1 MNVAFADSS
10 FYVALLISRDANH
23 AKALSVARG
32 WHGAVVTTEDV
43 LTEVANHLG
52 VSQLGRAKFGQFLA
66 DLEADPK
73 TLIVES
79 SHALWKRGVNFYLR
93 RPDKRWSLT
102 DCISFLIMEDRGLS
116 QALAADHHFEQAG
129 FEVLLN
135 G

>member
-23 AKALSVARG
+23 AKALSVAKV
-32 WHGAVVTTEDV
+32 WHGSVVTTEYV

-52 VSQLGRAKFGQFLA
+52 GSLLGRAKFGQFLA

-79 SHALWKRGVNFYLR
+79 SNELWKRGVDFYLR
-93 RPDKRWSLT
+93 RPDKQWSLT
-102 DCISFLIMEDRGLS
+102 DCISFLIMEEHGLS

-129 FEVLLN
+129 FKVLLN